1 MEKSNISDRKMFDRA
16 QTSSRT
22 EVNRSIPDG
31 YLVNGY
37 FEDNTTVLRSEY
49 VLSYAQNLAQS
60 LASERP
66 SIKKTQLRGF
76 YDKVKNARDNYERNF
91 ITLEDALLNIC
102 ELASLANNS
111 VNKGNAPKLF
121 KQFIDKNVQYI
132 TSNRTYEALKAFEQ
146 HFRAIL
152 CYYPENKR

>member
-1 MEKSNISDRKMFDRA
+1 MEKSNMSNRKMFDRA
-16 QTSSRT
+16 PTSSRT
-22 EVNRSIPDG
+22 EVNRSILDG

-76 YDKVKNARDNYERNF
+76 
-91 ITLEDALLNIC
+91 
-102 ELASLANNS
+102 
-111 VNKGNAPKLF
+111 
-121 KQFIDKNVQYI
+121 
-132 TSNRTYEALKAFEQ
+132 
-146 HFRAIL
+146 
-152 CYYPENKR
+152 